1 MGGLIDTKGLADLV
15 MQGINRIWPDKT
27 EQEKQQAANDL
38 AVMLAQAGVN
48 KAEASTGNLF
58 IAGWRP
64 AVGWTCCLGLAYQFV
79 IGPILSGVFTLA
91 VEPIDTA
98 SLIQLLVA
106 MLGLGAYRTF
116 EKHTNTERNR

>member
-1 MGGLIDTKGLADLV
+1 MSGIIDTQGLADLALGV
-15 MQGINRIWPDKT
+15 VNRIWPDKS
-27 EQEKQQAANDL
+27 EQEKQQAAADL
-38 AVMLAQAGVN
+38 SVALAQSKVN
-48 KAEASTGNLF
+48 AAEASTGNLF

-64 AVGWTCCLGLAYQFV
+64 AVGWTCALGLAYQFV
-79 IGPILSGVFTLA
+79 IGPIMSGVFSLA